1 MILRSKN
8 RFDIDESMNQWWFI
22 WFELIFMYSM
32 MFQIDAWWIDASNI
46 TESEL
51 RFYFFSRL
59 SKQPQPATTSH
70 LPRSHLQPLAAT
82 CSPLQPLAPQPLAAT
97 CSHLQPL
104 AATCSYLQLLA
115 ATCSHLQPLAA
126 TCSHLQPLASGC
138 KWLLFWKSN
147 CAPPAPTM
155 QYHLMHFN
163 DMLWIVPTEIYTNN
177 PSPRHSISPPHLGP

>member
-32 MFQIDAWWIDASNI
+32 MFQTDAWWIDASNI

-70 LPRSHLQPLAAT
+70 L
-82 CSPLQPLAPQPLAAT
+82 QPLAPQPLAAT
-97 CSHLQPL
+97 CSHMQPL
-104 AATCSYLQLLA
+104 AAPCPA

>member
-70 LPRSHLQPLAAT
+70 LQPLAPQPLAAT

-104 AATCSYLQLLA
+104 AATCS
-115 ATCSHLQPLAA
+115 HLQPLAA
-126 TCSHLQPLASGC
+126 PLASGC
-138 KWLLFWKSN
+138 KWLFFWKSN